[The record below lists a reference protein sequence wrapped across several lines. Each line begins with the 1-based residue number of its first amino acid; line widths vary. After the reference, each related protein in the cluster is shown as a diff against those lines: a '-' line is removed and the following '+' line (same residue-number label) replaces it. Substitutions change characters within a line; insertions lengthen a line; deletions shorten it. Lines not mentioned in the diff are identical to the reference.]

1 MISSIKQRTSELLL
15 IAALAVPYVAVVGSF
30 SPAGAVGT
38 VPEQVQTGIDD
49 ATATIGALSV
59 LALAALTV
67 ALTPMGSM
75 LTLRFLNMV
84 LSRV

>member
-1 MISSIKQRTSELLL
+1 MKKSLLGF
-15 IAALAVPYVAVVGSF
+15 AALAVITGSSVVAVS
-30 SPAGAVGT
+30 SLPASAAGT
-38 VPEQVQTGIDD
+38 VPADVQTGIDD
-49 ATATIGALSV
+49 AKVTVQALSP

-67 ALTPMGSM
+67 ALIPMGSM